1 MLDPDGVER
10 VVTWVADVDIE
21 LAEDGSV
28 EYLALGSRAAGIGP
42 TLPPAVLPD
51 DVAEADDEG
60 DGDGG
65 GSKSFAQLKEEFES
79 GDADWEDDVSDSPG
93 GDMRPDE

>member
-1 MLDPDGVER
+1 
-10 VVTWVADVDIE
+10 
-21 LAEDGSV
+21 
-28 EYLALGSRAAGIGP
+28 
-42 TLPPAVLPD
+42 
-51 DVAEADDEG
+51 VAEADDEG

-93 GDMRPDE
+93 GDMRLDE